1 MNDLKKDLVFFVDLV
16 RTFLK
21 EEKKQPITK
30 VIPPKEVGH
39 RIDVK
44 LNEHATKEEEFQII
58 LKKLILN
65 SPKSA
70 TKLFYNQLYGGRQSK
85 ALIGDFLSAL
95 LNNSMA
101 TYKIAGPQVNIE
113 KEVLDNIISLT
124 NFGKKASGTFPT
136 GGSMSNFMSLIM
148 ARDKFSPSSI
158 KKGVEKKLIVY
169 TSVNS
174 HYSVSKNVSFSGVG
188 RDNIRY
194 IGTNNKGQI
203 DVKLLKSQIKKDIKN
218 RLKPFYLNAT
228 AGTTVLC
235 AFDSIEKLIPIC
247 KKYDIWLHV
256 DGAFGGTAMFSKKY
270 SKLLKGVGQ
279 ADSFCFNAHKTL
291 GAPIS
296 TSVLIVKNKEHL
308 NRSFNNEASYLY
320 QTHDNDYNLGQTSF
334 ECGRRNNALK
344 FWCLWKSLGK
354 NGIEKI
360 VDKNFYLADFAR
372 KYIKSNKNYKLY
384 SFENTLSACFNYKNF
399 DPVDLCTKLYEKN
412 KLMVGFGK
420 FKKTTFVRL
429 VTINSENTEDDIINF
444 FKVLEK
450 FTLENSELVKKISS
464 DEE

>member
-158 KKGVEKKLIVY
+158 TKGVEKKLIVY

-203 DVKLLKSQIKKDIKN
+203 DVNLLKSQIKK
-218 RLKPFYLNAT
+218 
-228 AGTTVLC
+228 
-235 AFDSIEKLIPIC
+235 
-247 KKYDIWLHV
+247 
-256 DGAFGGTAMFSKKY
+256 
-270 SKLLKGVGQ
+270 
-279 ADSFCFNAHKTL
+279 
-291 GAPIS
+291 
-296 TSVLIVKNKEHL
+296 
-308 NRSFNNEASYLY
+308 
-320 QTHDNDYNLGQTSF
+320 
-334 ECGRRNNALK
+334 
-344 FWCLWKSLGK
+344 
-354 NGIEKI
+354 
-360 VDKNFYLADFAR
+360 
-372 KYIKSNKNYKLY
+372 
-384 SFENTLSACFNYKNF
+384 
-399 DPVDLCTKLYEKN
+399 
-412 KLMVGFGK
+412 
-420 FKKTTFVRL
+420 
-429 VTINSENTEDDIINF
+429 
-444 FKVLEK
+444 
-450 FTLENSELVKKISS
+450 
-464 DEE
+464 